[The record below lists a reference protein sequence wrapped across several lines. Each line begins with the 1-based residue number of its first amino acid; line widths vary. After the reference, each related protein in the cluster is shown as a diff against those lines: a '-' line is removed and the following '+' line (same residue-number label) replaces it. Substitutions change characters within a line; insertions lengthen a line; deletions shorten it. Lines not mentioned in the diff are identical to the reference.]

1 VHKNTVP
8 LQHKHQRQIIKNDM
22 KKELTLTQPAAGT
35 AGMYA
40 LIHKM
45 AFIVRRPADA
55 LRRHYSDI
63 LGEQLT
69 MRQTALIVNAQAA
82 FILAVF
88 PVSCPLLFRLACGAW
103 LVSALLKCKNS
114 GIRTSD

>member
-1 VHKNTVP
+1 
-8 LQHKHQRQIIKNDM
+8 M
-22 KKELTLTQPAAGT
+22 KKEMALAQHTAGT
-35 AGMYA
+35 AGMYTLLYKA
-40 LIHKM
+40 
-45 AFIVRRPADA
+45 AAGVRRPLDT
-55 LRRHYSDI
+55 LRRHYSDM

-88 PVSCPLLFRLACGAW
+88 PIACPLTFRLACGAW